1 MVGYCVNN
9 ISVIPSFSHR
19 QNKNSPIIILCVTV
33 MCEFYVYTRRR
44 KSIVDAH
51 QLPPRKMI
59 RVVVHRLPPIKT
71 IQVVAHQWTPVRKTR
86 NQRVAVHLSLR
97 NLLPKR
103 YVLCSL
109 GLSFNSSVFLLF
121 LFLLTGYRIYIRC
134 KMTTGTLFWDRCLD
148 RSFFLW
154 MRYHNRFRRMWMT
167 FFWKRR
173 KNA

>member
-1 MVGYCVNN
+1 MPNQIMREWLAIVSIIY
-9 ISVIPSFSHR
+9 PLSHPFHTDKTKSSR
-19 QNKNSPIIILCVTV
+19 IIILCVTV

-51 QLPPRKMI
+51 QLPPKKMI

-134 KMTTGTLFWDRCLD
+134 KMTTGTLF
-148 RSFFLW
+148 
-154 MRYHNRFRRMWMT
+154 
-167 FFWKRR
+167 
-173 KNA
+173 